1 VLARAREPLLR
12 RFLGLVVERSS
23 MEELAAR
30 PLGERMLD
38 FELLLEA
45 AERETR
51 TLGAARGRTDRPDA
65 ATVTRLYPR

>member
-1 VLARAREPLLR
+1 
-12 RFLGLVVERSS
+12 

-51 TLGAARGRTDRPDA
+51 TLASSRGRIDRSDT
-65 ATVTRLYPR
+65 ATVTRLHPR

>member
-1 VLARAREPLLR
+1 
-12 RFLGLVVERSS
+12 

-30 PLGERMLD
+30 PLGERMHD

-45 AERETR
+45 AEREQPSAQSPPATA
-51 TLGAARGRTDRPDA
+51 GDA

>member
-1 VLARAREPLLR
+1 MLARAREPLLR

-23 MEELAAR
+23 MEELAVR

>member
-45 AERETR
+45 AERESR
-51 TLGAARGRTDRPDA
+51 IAGAGPAPEHGPDA

>member
-1 VLARAREPLLR
+1 
-12 RFLGLVVERSS
+12 

-45 AERETR
+45 AKRESR
-51 TLGAARGRTDRPDA
+51 IGADLPALAGARDA
-65 ATVTRLYPR
+65 ATVTRLHPR

>member
-1 VLARAREPLLR
+1 
-12 RFLGLVVERSS
+12 

-45 AERETR
+45 AERESR
-51 TLGAARGRTDRPDA
+51 IVRARPALGEGPDA

>member
-1 VLARAREPLLR
+1 MLARAREPLLR

-23 MEELAAR
+23 MEELAVR

-45 AERETR
+45 AERESR
-51 TLGAARGRTDRPDA
+51 IAPARPALGEIPAA

>member
-1 VLARAREPLLR
+1 
-12 RFLGLVVERSS
+12 

-45 AERETR
+45 AERESPIAR
-51 TLGAARGRTDRPDA
+51 GLPTLGKGADA

>member
-1 VLARAREPLLR
+1 MLARAREPLLR

-45 AERETR
+45 AERESHIA
-51 TLGAARGRTDRPDA
+51 GARRAQGEGPGA